1 MDALHL
7 SKRYTG
13 AKGNWE
19 TWRALA
25 DEAYAFSQPNINPY
39 PQNSVEGVKKNT
51 QCYDITGNISTRRLV
66 SKLNGN
72 LTPDGQPWFA
82 LEAGEEIQ
90 DDEERKAL
98 NKWLQVF
105 TDIILSTMS
114 QSNFY
119 VCMNEVYQ
127 DLVLIIGAMMIEP
140 CFDSHAIL
148 KCKSVKCDTIYPEAN
163 AYDEIKTVWR
173 DFNQIYGRDINML
186 WAKAELTYDMEERLK
201 DDPMAKFDLV
211 EGVVYDEEKRDYRTV
226 VFQQNCQNND
236 EYLLDVRSK
245 SSPWIVGRW
254 SKTSAEVGGR
264 GPVIEALPT
273 IRSLN
278 MLVSEIM
285 RNVALSTSPPWM
297 AASDGVFN
305 AEMFT
310 IEPNKII
317 PISRQSMGEVPLQ
330 RLDVASDINMGN
342 LEVNYMA
349 TQVKECL
356 YDTPMRPIDS
366 PQQTA
371 TEVLMRAQQTQEE
384 MGPAFSRMGAELF
397 APIINR
403 VIFLCQQAGRLPKDL
418 VIDNKTITISYKSP
432 LLKSADLQ
440 KLQAL
445 QNYVAVMQ
453 PLLGPELTIGSLNL
467 DKLPQWVGEMLS
479 LDAGLT
485 KSPAEVA
492 NLIQQMQQA
501 SQPQSPAANQPS
513 ATAGAMGQI
522 QNQQAQGVA
531 ANG

>member
-1 MDALHL
+1 MDYQQIN
-7 SKRYTG
+7 KRYAD
-13 AKGNWE
+13 AKCTWA

-25 DEAYAFSQPNINPY
+25 DEAYAFSQPNLNPY
-39 PQNSVEGVKKNT
+39 PQNSVEGIKKNS

-72 LTPDGQPWFA
+72 LTPMGQPWFA
-82 LEAGEEIQ
+82 LEAGEAIQ
-90 DDEERKAL
+90 DDEERKQL
-98 NKWLQVF
+98 DKWLQVF
-105 TDIILSTMS
+105 TDIILSTMAE
-114 QSNFY
+114 SNFY
-119 VCMNEVYQ
+119 VCMNELYQ
-127 DLVLIIGAMMIEP
+127 DLVIIIGAMMIEP
-140 CFDSHAIL
+140 CNDPHTIM
-148 KCKSVKCDTIYPEAN
+148 KCKSVKCDTIYPEGN
-163 AYDEIKTVWR
+163 VFDEIKTVWR
-173 DFNQIYGRDINML
+173 DFNQIYGKDIKTL
-186 WAKAELTYDMEERLK
+186 WPKAELTYDMQQRLD
-201 DDPMAKFDLV
+201 DDPMVRFDLA
-211 EGVVYDEEKRDYRTV
+211 EGVVYDEEKHDYRTIV
-226 VFQQNCQNND
+226 MQQNCTEPD
-236 EYLLDVRSK
+236 SYLLDVRSK

-254 SKTSAEVGGR
+254 SKTSSEIGGR

-278 MLVSEIM
+278 SLVSDIM

-305 AEMFT
+305 AELFT
-310 IEPNKII
+310 IQPNKVI

-349 TQVKECL
+349 TQIKECL

-371 TEVLMRAQQTQEE
+371 TEVLVRQQETQEE

-403 VIFLCQQAGRLPKDL
+403 VIFLCQQAGRLPNDL

-432 LLKSADLQ
+432 LLKSSDLQ
-440 KLQAL
+440 KLQGL
-445 QNYVAVMQ
+445 QNYIAVMQ
-453 PLLGPELTIGSLNL
+453 PILGPELTMASINV
-467 DKLPQWVGEMLS
+467 DKLPQWVAERLG
-479 LDAGLT
+479 LDAELA

-501 SQPQSPAANQPS
+501 AQPPNPAQDQPS
-513 ATAGAMGQI
+513 ATSSAMNQI
-522 QNQQAQGVA
+522 QNQQAMGRA